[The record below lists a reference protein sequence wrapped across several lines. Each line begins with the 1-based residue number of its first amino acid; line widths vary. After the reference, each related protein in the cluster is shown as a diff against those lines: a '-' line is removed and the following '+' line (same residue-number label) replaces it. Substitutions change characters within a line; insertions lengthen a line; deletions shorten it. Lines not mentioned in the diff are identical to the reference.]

1 MMDAFS
7 EQISQ
12 LNPKRALNIIG
23 NLRQGVPPQ
32 DDAFLFTKGRQELIN
47 YFEKKFSEI
56 AKNNTQG
63 IKFIQ
68 ADYGHG
74 KTHFLDMLAKLALS
88 QNFVVSIVSLDRESA
103 PFNKLEKVIPLIMD
117 KIMIPT
123 AYQGGLECLL
133 QDWAKK
139 VRGLDSNKILSSISE
154 NEDLQLL
161 FPDFRL
167 KLADYARAYN
177 TPDGPLY
184 ESCLR
189 IEKWFRGE
197 ESPAKTFRS
206 IPAYLA
212 AFVQFIKY
220 LGYSGFIVM
229 LDEAESITLLSR
241 ITHRDQANENLR
253 QIIDSQDLGGF
264 YFIFASTPSFL
275 SGEDDRGAQTYP
287 ALWRRI
293 ADPLGQ
299 RAHQQALEKI
309 IVELPQLDEMQLE
322 QLASLI
328 KQIYEI
334 GCEGLINKVTE
345 DHLRLLSKYVV
356 DRTDKSVR
364 TLVRSTVMLL
374 DEAARDDQI
383 DILSNYEMIVEN
395 ILEDEERKRAL

>member
-1 MMDAFS
+1 MNDFS
-7 EQISQ
+7 EQIAQ
-12 LNPKRALNIIG
+12 LKTKRAFNIIG
-23 NLRQGVPPQ
+23 CLRQGVPPL
-32 DDAFLFTKGRQELIN
+32 DDAFLFTLGREELIH

-56 AKNNTQG
+56 AKFDTHG

-88 QNFVVSIVSLDRESA
+88 QNFVVSIVTLDRESS

-117 KIMIPT
+117 KIMIPS
-123 AYQGGLECLL
+123 ANQGGLSRIL
-133 QDWAKK
+133 QKWAEN
-139 VRGLDSNKILSSISE
+139 VHGLDSNKILSSID
-154 NEDLQLL
+154 EDERLQLL

-167 KLADYARAYN
+167 KLLEYARAYN
-177 TPDGPLY
+177 TPGGPSY
-184 ESCLR
+184 EACLH
-189 IEKWFRGE
+189 IERWFRGE
-197 ESPAKTFRS
+197 EAKSKTFKN
-206 IPAYLA
+206 IPAYLS

-241 ITHRDQANENLR
+241 ITNRDQANENLR
-253 QIIDSQDLGGF
+253 QIVDNQDLKGF

-293 ADPLGQ
+293 TDPLGQ
-299 RAHQQALEKI
+299 HAHQQALEKI
-309 IVELPQLDEMQLE
+309 IIELPQLNEIQFE
-322 QLASLI
+322 QLACLI
-328 KQIYEI
+328 KQIFEIAYEKPM
-334 GCEGLINKVTE
+334 GRVTT
-345 DHLRLLSKYVV
+345 DHLKLLSKYVV

-374 DEAARDDQI
+374 DEADRDDHFEV
-383 DILSNYEMIVEN
+383 LSNYELIVEN
-395 ILEDEERKRAL
+395 ILQDEERKRAI